1 MWFRIIA
8 RSMLCLCLL
17 TVPALPAF
25 AGPRGGNDQGDN
37 NDDQGDRGPRHS
49 VPEPSASLLLGL
61 GLLGIAGYRRFQKQL
76 RRCREQAK
84 AE

>member
-1 MWFRIIA
+1 MLFRIIA

-37 NDDQGDRGPRHS
+37 NNDQGDQGSRR

-61 GLLGIAGYRRFQKQL
+61 GLLGIAGYRQFQKQL
-76 RRCREQAK
+76 RRCSERAK
-84 AE
+84 EE